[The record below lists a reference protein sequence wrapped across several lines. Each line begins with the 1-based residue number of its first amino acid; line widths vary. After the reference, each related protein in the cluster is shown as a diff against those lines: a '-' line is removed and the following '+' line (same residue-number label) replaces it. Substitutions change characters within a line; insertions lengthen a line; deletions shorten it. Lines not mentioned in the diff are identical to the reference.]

1 MTKKR
6 RINYFI
12 PVAVIAGLGLAI
24 YTSNKTWKVYQ
35 AEKDKATQMRSEID
49 TTRKADAKLRRKDQ
63 IMNPVQKEEEARRL
77 GYVRPDETP
86 LPDKSTKTGKDEPA
100 FDNPPPSAEKKSAKS
115 DAPIDLKGS
124 DKNEEI
130 QAAPR

>member
-1 MTKKR
+1 MSKKR
-6 RINYFI
+6 RLNYFI
-12 PVAVIAGLGLAI
+12 PVAVVAGLGLAI
-24 YTSNKTWKVYQ
+24 YTSSKTWKVYQ

-86 LPDKSTKTGKDEPA
+86 YPEKTAPPIIADEKSPKTSKKKTDVAEP
-100 FDNPPPSAEKKSAKS
+100 
-115 DAPIDLKGS
+115 PIDLKGS
-124 DKNEEI
+124 DTNEEV